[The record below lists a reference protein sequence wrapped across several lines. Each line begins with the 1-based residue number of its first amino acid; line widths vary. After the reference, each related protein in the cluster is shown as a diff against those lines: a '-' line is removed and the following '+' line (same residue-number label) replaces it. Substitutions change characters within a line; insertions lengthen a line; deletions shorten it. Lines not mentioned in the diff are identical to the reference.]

1 MLLKKKKMS
10 NYITDDLSIYSD
22 DSYKENSYYFGEE
35 NTDEEVIFESK
46 NKKLG

>member
-10 NYITDDLSIYSD
+10 NYITNDLSIYSD
-22 DSYKENSYYFGEE
+22 DSFDYYFGEE